1 MVLWEYGVT
10 LSLEK
15 GIKMHIKDIYKKE
28 NVVVSFEVFP
38 PKREKNF
45 QSVIKTSQELAE
57 LKPSFISVTYGAAG
71 EQKSTDF
78 TIRLASAI
86 KNKYNT
92 EALVHLTCINSTIDQ
107 IKENVAK
114 IKEEG
119 LENILALRGDR
130 VNNETNNDFK
140 YAKDLVRVLRTQG
153 VCIGAACHPEGHIE
167 TKNEVL
173 NYLYL
178 KEKVNQGV
186 DFLVS
191 QLFFDNNSFF
201 TFYENLRDLGIDIPI
216 SAGIMPVINTRQIRK
231 ITSLCGAKV
240 PAKFERIMNKYQD
253 NKIAL
258 RDAGIAYATEQII
271 DLLSYGVEGIHLY
284 VMNRADV
291 AKRLFDNINSIVK
304 ELKIKE

>member
-1 MVLWEYGVT
+1 
-10 LSLEK
+10 
-15 GIKMHIKDIYKKE
+15 MHIKDIYKKE

-38 PKREKNF
+38 PKREDNF
-45 QSVIKTSQELAE
+45 ASVVETSKQLAE

-71 EQKSTDF
+71 EQTSTDF

-86 KNKYNT
+86 KNEYNT
-92 EALVHLTCINSTIDQ
+92 EALVHLTCINSTIKQ
-107 IKENVAK
+107 IEENVNK
-114 IKEEG
+114 IKSEG

-130 VNNETNNDFK
+130 VNNNTNEDFK
-140 YAKDLVRVLRTQG
+140 YAKDLVRLLKAKDI
-153 VCIGAACHPEGHIE
+153 CIGAACHPEGHLE

-178 KEKVNQGV
+178 KEKVEQGV
-186 DFLVS
+186 DFLIS
-191 QLFFDNNSFF
+191 QLFFDNSKFF

-231 ITSLCGAKV
+231 ITNLCGAKV

-258 RDAGIAYATEQII
+258 RDAGIAFATEQII

-284 VMNRADV
+284 VMNRTDV
-291 AKRLFDNINSIVK
+291 AKKLFDNINSIVK
-304 ELKIKE
+304 ELKVKE

>member
-1 MVLWEYGVT
+1 
-10 LSLEK
+10 
-15 GIKMHIKDIYKKE
+15 MHIKDIYKKE

-38 PKREKNF
+38 PKREDNF
-45 QSVIKTSQELAE
+45 ASVVETSQQLAE

-71 EQKSTDF
+71 EQTSTDF

-86 KNKYNT
+86 KNEYNT
-92 EALVHLTCINSTIDQ
+92 EALVHLTCINSTIKQ
-107 IKENVAK
+107 IEENVNK
-114 IKEEG
+114 IKSEG

-130 VNNETNNDFK
+130 VNNNTNEDFK
-140 YAKDLVRVLRTQG
+140 YAKDLVRILKAKDI
-153 VCIGAACHPEGHIE
+153 CIGAACHPEGHLE

-178 KEKVNQGV
+178 KEKVEQGV

-191 QLFFDNNSFF
+191 QLFFDNSKFF

-231 ITSLCGAKV
+231 ITNLCGAKV

-258 RDAGIAYATEQII
+258 RDAGIAFATEQII

-284 VMNRADV
+284 VMNRTDV
-291 AKRLFDNINSIVK
+291 AKKLFNNINSIVK
-304 ELKIKE
+304 ELKVKE

>member
-1 MVLWEYGVT
+1 
-10 LSLEK
+10 
-15 GIKMHIKDIYKKE
+15 MHIKDIYKKE

-38 PKREKNF
+38 PKREDNF
-45 QSVIKTSQELAE
+45 ASVVETSQQLAE

-71 EQKSTDF
+71 EQTSTDF

-86 KNKYNT
+86 KNEYNT
-92 EALVHLTCINSTIDQ
+92 EALVHLTCINSTIKQ
-107 IKENVAK
+107 IEENVNK
-114 IKEEG
+114 IKSEG

-130 VNNETNNDFK
+130 VNNNTNEDFK
-140 YAKDLVRVLRTQG
+140 YAKDLVRILKAKDI
-153 VCIGAACHPEGHIE
+153 CIGAACHPEGHLE

-178 KEKVNQGV
+178 KEKVEQGV

-191 QLFFDNNSFF
+191 QLFFDNSKFF

-231 ITSLCGAKV
+231 ITNLCGAKV

-258 RDAGIAYATEQII
+258 RDDGIAFATEQII

-284 VMNRADV
+284 VMNRTDV
-291 AKRLFDNINSIVK
+291 AKKLFDNINSIVK
-304 ELKIKE
+304 ELKVKE